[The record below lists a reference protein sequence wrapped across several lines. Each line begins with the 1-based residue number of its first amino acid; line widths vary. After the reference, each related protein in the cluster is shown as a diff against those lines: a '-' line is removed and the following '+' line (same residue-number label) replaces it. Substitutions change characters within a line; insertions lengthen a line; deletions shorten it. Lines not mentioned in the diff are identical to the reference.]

1 MNTEEIQQLK
11 LRILELEKQ
20 EKDEIHKVN
29 YSSFKVINN
38 LLTEKKNT
46 IQRNRYSKSN
56 PFAKHYDQE
65 TVTYLDSIYNI
76 LQNMD
81 ERLKKLESK

>member
-1 MNTEEIQQLK
+1 MNKEEIQQLK

-38 LLTEKKNT
+38 LLTEKKNA

-56 PFAKHYDQE
+56 PFAKYNDQE
-65 TVTYLDSIYNI
+65 TLTYLESIYNI
-76 LQNMD
+76 LQNVD

>member
-11 LRILELEKQ
+11 LRIVELEKQ

-38 LLTEKKNT
+38 LLTEKKNM

-56 PFAKHYDQE
+56 PFVKHYDQE
-65 TVTYLDSIYNI
+65 TVTYLESIYNI
-76 LQNMD
+76 LHNVD

>member
-38 LLTEKKNT
+38 LLTEKKSA

-56 PFAKHYDQE
+56 PFAKYNDQE
-65 TVTYLDSIYNI
+65 TLTYLESIYNI
-76 LQNMD
+76 LQNVD

>member
-11 LRILELEKQ
+11 LRLLELEKQ

-29 YSSFKVINN
+29 YNSFKVINN
-38 LLTEKKNT
+38 LLTEKKNA

-56 PFAKHYDQE
+56 PFAKYHDQE
-65 TVTYLDSIYNI
+65 TLTYLESFYNI